1 MQKRNRSKRIVL
13 LFNVHEWHSLRE
25 RAEKLLSGLKDE
37 GYSLNLLFRKKNR
50 LKTLLF
56 YIKGIASLKPDIVY
70 LMDFGFST
78 AVPVLVLRI
87 FFSFKI
93 ILDTGDITYELFR
106 STGRNWLS
114 LIIVRIL
121 EPIIWRLS
129 SAIIVR
135 GIYYEEYLKNKGYKD
150 VYYIPD
156 GVDLEVFKP
165 LDVTELRRG
174 YGLENMVTVGV
185 VGSLNWVEKYDFC
198 YGWEL
203 VSALRFLKSFP
214 VKGIIIGDG
223 TGLEKLKELV
233 KEYGIK
239 GMVLFLG
246 MVPYSELPQ
255 YINLMD
261 ICLSTQSNDIVG
273 NVRTT
278 GKLPLYMACNK
289 YILSTRVGTA
299 KYVLP
304 QEMLIDYTGV
314 RDDEYPERLA
324 NAIRDLIDKRERLKF
339 NISIREIAGKNF
351 DYKKLSSRVK
361 EIIMESKHFRDGKEG
376 NSTGSSP

>member
-1 MQKRNRSKRIVL
+1 MLS
-13 LFNVHEWHSLRE
+13 NVPEWHSLRE
-25 RAEKLLSGLKDE
+25 RAEKLLSPLEDE
-37 GYSLNLLFRKKNR
+37 GYSINLLFRKENR
-50 LKTLLF
+50 LKTIRF
-56 YIKGIASLKPDIVY
+56 YIKGITSLKPDIVY

-78 AVPVLVLRI
+78 AVPVLVLKI

-106 STGRNWLS
+106 STGRGRFIWL
-114 LIIVRIL
+114 IVRIL
-121 EPIIWRLS
+121 EPVIWKLS

-135 GIYYEEYLKNKGYKD
+135 GIYYEEYLKNRGYKN

-156 GVDLEVFKP
+156 GVDLEVFRP
-165 LDVTELRRG
+165 LDVSELRRR
-174 YGLENMVTVGV
+174 YSLENMFIVGV
-185 VGSLNWVEKYDFC
+185 VGSLNWVKKYNFC

-203 VSALRFLKSFP
+203 VSALRFLKDLP

-223 TGLEKLKELV
+223 TGLERLKGLS
-233 KEYGIK
+233 KEHGIE
-239 GMVLFLG
+239 GMILFLG
-246 MVPYSELPQ
+246 RVPYSELPQ

-289 YILSTRVGTA
+289 YIFSTKVGTA

-324 NAIRDLIDKRERLKF
+324 KAIKEVINNRDKLKL
-339 NISIREIAGKNF
+339 NNSIRKIAEENF
-351 DYKKLSSRVK
+351 DYKKLSSRMK
-361 EIIMESKHFRDGKEG
+361 EVIERI
-376 NSTGSSP
+376 N